1 MLKEIKAFNIR
12 LIDKN
17 METLV
22 MIVLNALAVMAAAY
36 LLPGIAVENFLFAAL
51 AAVVLALVNATLK
64 PLLVILTLPVTII
77 TLGIFYFVINAL
89 MVMLAGWIV
98 PGFSVSGFFSALLF
112 SLVFTAIKFLLDRI
126 FGSKEN
132 KY

>member
-1 MLKEIKAFNIR
+1 
-12 LIDKN
+12 
-17 METLV
+17 METLIK
-22 MIVLNALAVMAAAY
+22 IVLNALAVMAAAY

-112 SLVFTAIKFLLDRI
+112 SLIFTVIKFLLDRI
-126 FGSKEN
+126 FGSEEGK
-132 KY
+132 KF